1 MRVKK
6 FKLENNI
13 SWFQNNA
20 ACLQSFKFLTYRE
33 TWARGKILSVWGLVN
48 QVIKVARFYLPPD

>member
-6 FKLENNI
+6 FALENNI

-20 ACLQSFKFLTYRE
+20 ACLQSFKFLTCRE
-33 TWARGKILSVWGLVN
+33 TQACGKLLSVGGLVN
-48 QVIKVARFYLPPD
+48 QVIKVARFCMPPD